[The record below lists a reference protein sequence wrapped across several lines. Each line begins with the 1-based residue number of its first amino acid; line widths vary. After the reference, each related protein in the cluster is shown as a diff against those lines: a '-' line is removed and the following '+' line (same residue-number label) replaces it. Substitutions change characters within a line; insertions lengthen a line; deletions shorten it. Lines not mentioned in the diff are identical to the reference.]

1 MFRAIITFVLIFA
14 GNVVNAQQSSGA
26 DRFIRNGFHAGI
38 RMVGAFNRFQLSA
51 ERTTNQYMEQKV
63 DRSFSVLGN
72 VFAGYGRTH
81 GQRFFF
87 GAEAGISIPKRTG
100 EVIRQGVVFTGGSYT
115 DHLSVQEVLTGDLL
129 LGYRLINRSLF
140 YLRAGGSWAR
150 IHIDQDPTPSIP
162 NSSFSD
168 SAYKLG
174 ARMGIGLY
182 YHLTDRLGISIDHTF
197 TVYKPHTPLWKEY
210 DLQFNHKVSSNFLM
224 LSAIVQLSSK

>member
-1 MFRAIITFVLIFA
+1 MIRSIFTFSIIIAVCILTP
-14 GNVVNAQQSSGA
+14 QQSSGQN
-26 DRFIRNGFHAGI
+26 RFIRHGFHAGI
-38 RMVGAFNRFQLSA
+38 GVTGAVNRFQLTA
-51 ERTTNQYMEQKV
+51 ERTTNQYTEQKV

-72 VFAGYGRTH
+72 VFAGYGYTI
-81 GQRFFF
+81 GQRLFF

-115 DHLSVQEVLTGDLL
+115 DHLSVRDVLTGDLL

-168 SAYKLG
+168 SAYKFG

-197 TVYKPHTPLWKEY
+197 TVYQPHTPLWKEY

-224 LSAIVQLSSK
+224 LSAIFQFQ